1 MKLKRNA
8 LWALLAGFLI
18 VLAGVAM
25 PLAVLYLI
33 SQNPRTGIIGGAGAP
48 TLQFRV
54 FQTFGVLPY
63 TLVLLGVAV
72 MISAVFCLLFSKT
85 VQGHCGLKTS
95 LVSLGLS
102 ATGAAGL
109 CCVLIWIACVAFGGA
124 PKHYP
129 VRYPLSIALGM
140 VCLCV
145 FILLGL
151 LYCKLREGKWSIR
164 GVVIDVLTSILYL
177 PAFFFAFNYLY
188 ALVD

>member
-8 LWALLAGFLI
+8 LWALLVGFLI
-18 VLAGVAM
+18 ALAGAAM
-25 PLAVLYLI
+25 PIFVMLTFEA
-33 SQNPRTGIIGGAGAP
+33 RAETAIIGGAGGP
-48 TLQFRV
+48 TFQYLV
-54 FQTFGVLPY
+54 SQTFGVLPY
-63 TLVLLGVAV
+63 TLVLLGAAV

-85 VQGHCGLKTS
+85 VQGHCSLKTS

-109 CCVLIWIACVAFGGA
+109 CCVLIWFACVAFGGA

-151 LYCKLREGKWSIR
+151 LYYKAREGKWSMR
-164 GVVIDVLTSILYL
+164 GVAIDVMTSILYL

-188 ALVD
+188 ALIN

>member
-8 LWALLAGFLI
+8 LWALLVGLLI
-18 VLAGVAM
+18 ALAGAWM
-25 PLAVLYLI
+25 PI
-33 SQNPRTGIIGGAGAP
+33 SVMLSFEPSAETAIIGGAGAP
-48 TLQFRV
+48 TLQYLV
-54 FQTFGVLPY
+54 SQTFGVLPY
-63 TLVLLGVAV
+63 TLVMLGAAV
-72 MISAVFCLLFSKT
+72 MISAIFCLLFSKT
-85 VQGHCGLKTS
+85 VQGHCALKTS

-124 PKHYP
+124 PKRYP

-164 GVVIDVLTSILYL
+164 GVAIDVLTSILYL
-177 PAFFFAFNYLY
+177 PAFFFAFIYLY
-188 ALVD
+188 SLID

>member
-18 VLAGVAM
+18 ALAGAAM
-25 PLAVLYLI
+25 PIWVMLFYEPTAE
-33 SQNPRTGIIGGAGAP
+33 TGIIGGAGAP
-48 TLQFRV
+48 TLQYLV
-54 FQTFGVLPY
+54 SQTFGVLPY
-63 TLVLLGVAV
+63 TLVLLGAAV

-85 VQGHCGLKTS
+85 VQGHCTLKTS

-109 CCVLIWIACVAFGGA
+109 YCVLIWIACVAFGGA
-124 PKHYP
+124 TKRYP

-151 LYCKLREGKWSIR
+151 LYCKVREGKWSIR
-164 GVVIDVLTSILYL
+164 GVAIDVLTSILYL

-188 ALVD
+188 SLID